1 MPDQKYKR
9 KNFLCRQARQFQI
22 ILATPYALYVCSCS
36 NMNTSKMFVVQQ
48 LLVCT
53 ETFLTPT
60 LSSEF
65 LIFKYF
71 LLILQRP
78 TENGEVRIKMRAVF
92 EHFKILNSIQDVSM
106 CFMIISYILTVLD
119 FIHALGII
127 NQLIIAQVTDN

>member
-1 MPDQKYKR
+1 
-9 KNFLCRQARQFQI
+9 
-22 ILATPYALYVCSCS
+22 
-36 NMNTSKMFVVQQ
+36 MNTSKMFVVQQ